1 MKTKSNKLLILISL
15 FILVFLGFMLRL
27 PAVFRGHDRELH
39 FLFYLLFSLFLNLLF
54 AQKKILNHV
63 LIFFFLLLFG
73 IGIEWMQEVSN
84 KILNKKIHG
93 RFDPEDVFFNVIGLL
108 CASGFW
114 FTYLNVNKI
123 LNSNK
128 NENPH

>member
-1 MKTKSNKLLILISL
+1 MKIKPNALLILTPL
-15 FILVFLGFMLRL
+15 FILVFFGFMLRL
-27 PAVFRGHDRELH
+27 PAVFRGHDKEMH
-39 FLFYLLFSLFLNLLF
+39 FLFYLLFALFLTLLF
-54 AQKKILNHV
+54 AQKKILNHF
-63 LIFFFLLLFG
+63 LISFFLLLFG
-73 IGIEWMQEVSN
+73 TGIEWMQEVSN

-93 RFDPEDVFFNVIGLL
+93 RFDPEDVFFNALGLL

-114 FTYLNVNKI
+114 FTYLVVNKI

>member
-1 MKTKSNKLLILISL
+1 MKIKPNKLLILISL
-15 FILVFLGFMLRL
+15 FILVFSGFMLRL

-73 IGIEWMQEVSN
+73 IGIEWMQEVLN

-93 RFDPEDVFFNVIGLL
+93 RFDPEDVFFNVMGLL

-114 FTYLNVNKI
+114 FTYLIVNKI

>member
-1 MKTKSNKLLILISL
+1 
-15 FILVFLGFMLRL
+15 MLRL
-27 PAVFRGHDRELH
+27 PAVFRGHDKEMH
-39 FLFYLLFSLFLNLLF
+39 FLFYLLFALFLTLLF
-54 AQKKILNHV
+54 AQKKMLNHF
-63 LIFFFLLLFG
+63 LISVFLLLFG
-73 IGIEWMQEVSN
+73 IGIEWIQEVSN

-93 RFDPEDVFFNVIGLL
+93 RFDPEDVFFNALGLL

-114 FTYLNVNKI
+114 FTYLIVNKI

>member
-1 MKTKSNKLLILISL
+1 M
-15 FILVFLGFMLRL
+15 
-27 PAVFRGHDRELH
+27 
-39 FLFYLLFSLFLNLLF
+39 
-54 AQKKILNHV
+54 LNHF

-93 RFDPEDVFFNVIGLL
+93 RFDPEDVFFNSVGLL
-108 CASGFW
+108 CASVFW
-114 FTYLNVNKI
+114 FTYLIVNKI